1 MKSFAFDGF
10 RYFDFLFLNFYLFG
24 MSHFRFVFVVFCF
37 TAVLIATV
45 YIRSVN
51 NRLFYQLCQCNA
63 ERDQLKQDL
72 GAKQLRLE
80 SLINPAS
87 LSPRIPRPENDD

>member
-1 MKSFAFDGF
+1 
-10 RYFDFLFLNFYLFG
+10 

>member
-1 MKSFAFDGF
+1 
-10 RYFDFLFLNFYLFG
+10 

-37 TAVLIATV
+37 TAVLIVTV
-45 YIRSVN
+45 YMRNVN

-63 ERDQLKQDL
+63 ERDRLKQEL
-72 GAKQLRLE
+72 GARQLRLE

-87 LSPRIPRPENDD
+87 LSPRIPHTENDD